1 MTRRPRYTCSFY
13 GMTQEDTRRM
23 IAGPQP
29 HAALICAAC
38 VHLCTA
44 LLAQGEQ
51 EATQHTA
58 PHPRGQPPPPS
69 PPLAPGGVRSSPV
82 PGGTLGRAWT
92 PGRVG
97 GYSATHGH

>member
-1 MTRRPRYTCSFY
+1 MTRRPRYTCSFC

-29 HAALICAAC
+29 HAVLICAAC

-51 EATQHTA
+51 EATHGATPPGPAAA
-58 PHPRGQPPPPS
+58 PVI
-69 PPLAPGGVRSSPV
+69 APGPWWRPLLAGPWCRPR
-82 PGGTLGRAWT
+82 PRAS
-92 PGRVG
+92 R
-97 GYSATHGH
+97 